1 MRVAIQYFDGCPS
14 WRVAEERL
22 RDVLGELGMP
32 DLIIERERVETLE
45 RAQELRFRGSPTV
58 LIDGTDPFLDE
69 SAPVGLSCRLY
80 RTGSAPEGAPRVAE
94 LRRVLRGAKS

>member
-58 LIDGTDPFLDE
+58 LIEEVSLRVMRSIRPATGPQIAARPEPPVSQGGAQVADGPGT
-69 SAPVGLSCRLY
+69 
-80 RTGSAPEGAPRVAE
+80 
-94 LRRVLRGAKS
+94 